1 MSHRLESWLAS
12 ATLGLALSERGR
24 IVEEISAHVA
34 NAIAYQTAQGLTE
47 SEAEAR
53 AIEDLGDSH
62 AARAA
67 FLRTCYTVSDEIR
80 LERLLGRS
88 WWTLLFGFILIPFAF
103 QADADWSIW
112 HVVVMALILPTI
124 LGFEPTIKRWLFERS
139 SRNGVIAVQI
149 FSIIIATATICFT
162 AFQESLMLQ
171 PVSIGALS
179 LPLGTWFIALILS
192 CRWLAQQAPLTL
204 KTIRRTRA

>member
-1 MSHRLESWLAS
+1 MNHRLESWLAS
-12 ATLGLALSERGR
+12 ATLDLALSERQR
-24 IVEEISAHVA
+24 IHDEVSAHVGD
-34 NAIAYQTAQGLTE
+34 AIAHQTAQGL
-47 SEAEAR
+47 SEPDAEAR
-53 AIEDLGDSH
+53 AIQDLGDPQ

-67 FLRTCYTVSDEIR
+67 FQRTCYTLSDEHR
-80 LERLLGRS
+80 LEKLLGRS

-124 LGFEPTIKRWLFERS
+124 LGFEPTIKRWLFERF

-149 FSIIIATATICFT
+149 FSIIIATATICF
-162 AFQESLMLQ
+162 AALQESLMLQ

-179 LPLGTWFIALILS
+179 LPLGTWFVALILS
-192 CRWLAQQAPLTL
+192 CRWIVQQAPLTL